1 VVRLGFPCGGK
12 RCGRAVHPYDR
23 GFPDSR
29 NREQT
34 ESMLA
39 GTLERAR
46 LEPRTEYYLAV
57 VLPEDETLVGFA
69 RLGFAGVRAAK
80 LG

>member
-1 VVRLGFPCGGK
+1 
-12 RCGRAVHPYDR
+12 
-23 GFPDSR
+23 
-29 NREQT
+29 
-34 ESMLA
+34 MLA